1 MKGLWKLLS
10 SLKVGRETFFQHKVF
25 KVLPF
30 FLRSEVKFAL
40 RPCLLVAGLRRI
52 HTPGIM
58 QTEVEFLHHLFRG
71 RIPNTPC
78 CWPLPLA
85 FLFSSPFCMKLNQR
99 YVVGLSHTQT
109 TEPETWAHI
118 PALDRVVVSFEHKY
132 ITSQETSQVKI
143 YSAVQQLLVKMFW
156 KDFLSSVPNW
166 GFQPFEEGSYRKP
179 PGRSSWT
186 TKLICFRVLLLN
198 SNNTLQYYI
207 SISVLSETHLI
218 WGKKNN
224 KKKKVV
230 TIPSLAAHKA

>member
-10 SLKVGRETFFQHKVF
+10 SLKVLRETFFQHKVF

-30 FLRSEVKFAL
+30 FLWSEVKFAL
-40 RPCLLVAGLRRI
+40 RPWLLVAGLRSI
-52 HTPGIM
+52 HTPGIT
-58 QTEVEFLHHLFRG
+58 QTEVEFLHHLFQG
-71 RIPNTPC
+71 RILNTPC

-99 YVVGLSHTQT
+99 YVVWLSHTQT

-132 ITSQETSQVKI
+132 VTSQETSQMKS
-143 YSAVQQLLVKMFW
+143 YSAVQQLPVKMFW

-166 GFQPFEEGSYRKP
+166 GFQPFEEWSCRKKP
-179 PGRSSWT
+179 SGRSSRT

-198 SNNTLQYYI
+198 SNDTLQYYI
-207 SISVLSETHLI
+207 SISVLSETHPI
-218 WGKKNN
+218 WEK
-224 KKKKVV
+224 
-230 TIPSLAAHKA
+230 